1 MNSPAHPLQPHHP
14 HHPLDTRLPA
24 LLAGPRRLRAIF
36 NTLPAP
42 AIVEMCAWAGF
53 DFIVLD
59 NEHGSAGLGTTEHL
73 LRAARASGLP
83 AIVRCFEA
91 DIARVLDMGASGV
104 QVPMVESAEQAARL
118 AARLRYPTPGDLSGR
133 RGSAFS
139 TRAAGYGAF
148 GGPAHT
154 RLSNEG
160 LVFVPMVETP
170 AGVAAAAEIAAVPGV
185 HAVFVG
191 PNDLAHTM
199 GFENRWQEAPVQQ
212 AIEQVL
218 RATAAAGKC
227 PGVLALSAADEERYA
242 AWGARY
248 FANVTTGLIT
258 QALRQAAQGGAAGTR
273 Y

>member
-1 MNSPAHPLQPHHP
+1 MPGQHPI
-14 HHPLDTRLPA
+14 DTRLPA
-24 LLAGPRRLRAIF
+24 LLKSGRPLRAIF
-36 NTLPAP
+36 NGIPSP
-42 AIVEMCAWAGF
+42 AIVEMCAYAGF
-53 DFIVLD
+53 DLVVID

-73 LRAARASGLP
+73 LRAARASGIP
-83 AIVRCFEA
+83 AIVRCFEH

-118 AARLRYPTPGDLSGR
+118 AARVRYPTPSDMSGR

-154 RLSNEG
+154 AASNDG

-170 AGVAAAAEIAAVPGV
+170 AGVANAAAIAAVPGV
-185 HAVFVG
+185 DAVFVG
-191 PNDLAHTM
+191 PNDLAHSL
-199 GFENRWQEAPVQQ
+199 GCENRYQEPPVQQ

-227 PGVLALSAADEERYA
+227 PGVLALTADEQKRYA
-242 AWGARY
+242 GWGARY
-248 FANVTTGLIT
+248 FATVTTSLFT
-258 QALRQAAQGGAAGTR
+258 QALRQAAQGGSPPGT